1 MSYALVEFKVP
12 VKIPLTGERLTA
24 SVTKDIALT
33 LRSFLNE
40 GQGEIVAVVEH
51 IGELENFVY
60 DFENEI
66 KAPGTYS
73 IVSIML
79 DQHQREDW
87 KTFDN
92 LIVQKVI
99 DELESDA
106 LRIVHHSENQEETF
120 LAFIKDY
127 D

>member
-79 DQHQREDW
+79 DRHQREDW

-106 LRIVHHSENQEETF
+106 LHIAYHSENQEETF